1 MNIFLIG
8 YRCTGKTTI
17 GTILA
22 DLFEYAFWDTDQV
35 VQEQAGMS
43 IEAMV
48 KKNGWPCFRH
58 KEAHALEALANQAT
72 GHAGQ
77 VISTGGGIVLD
88 PENRKL
94 IREKGTAVWLK
105 AEPAVIIERLGQDTR
120 GQSSRPAL
128 TRSPIYQETVALL
141 AERSPLY
148 QETARFSIDTKALSP
163 DQAARQIQQHM
174 ENFKNLTANG

>member
-17 GTILA
+17 GRLLA
-22 DLFEYAFWDTDQV
+22 DLLEYDFRDTDQV
-35 VQEQAGMS
+35 VQERAGMS

-48 KKNGWPCFRH
+48 EKNGWPFFREQ
-58 KEAHALEALANQAT
+58 EAHVLEFIANQDF

-94 IREKGTAVWLK
+94 IREKGWAVWLK
-105 AEPAVIIERLGQDTR
+105 AEPAGIIERLGQDLNS
-120 GQSSRPAL
+120 QSSRPAL
-128 TRSPIYQETVALL
+128 TQSPIYQETVALL
-141 AERSPLY
+141 SERNPLY
-148 QETARFSIDTKALSP
+148 QETAGFSIDTQALSP
-163 DQAARQIQQHM
+163 DQAARQIQ
-174 ENFKNLTANG
+174 TAFEKL